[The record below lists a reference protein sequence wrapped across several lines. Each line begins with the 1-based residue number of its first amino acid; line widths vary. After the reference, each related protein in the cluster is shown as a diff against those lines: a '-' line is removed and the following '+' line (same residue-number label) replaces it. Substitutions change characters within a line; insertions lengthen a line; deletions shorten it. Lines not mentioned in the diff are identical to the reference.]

1 MTTGSLIAVDLLI
14 AVLFAAGWFGAG
26 ATAARRPR
34 IAFALVAVAL
44 AAAAARA
51 ASLLALGGAGWWFV
65 AEKVVIGV
73 PLAVVTAAAAL
84 TFALP
89 RLIAAART
97 GSAGGSPRIVV
108 PLLSAGYAG
117 VAGLL
122 VTVVHGY
129 PATLASACIAV
140 AGVLAATLVTWRFV
154 AQPGR
159 ALFQGG
165 LLAAGA
171 AMTAGIALAAMP
183 SAALG
188 VQPKEHEHHARAVTT
203 LRGATTAEPGGQV
216 RRFALAA
223 RKATVSLASGRKVE
237 AWTFDGASP
246 GPQLTATVGDLIEV
260 TLRNVD
266 IETGVTLH
274 WHGYD
279 VPAGEDG
286 VPGLT
291 QEAVMPGQEFSYRFA
306 AEQSGTYW
314 YHTHAVSHEGVR
326 KGLFGTL
333 VVHPRATAPTGLDLT
348 LPAHTYGGTLAL
360 GTHDGLEER
369 PAQPGTPVRL
379 RLINTDSTPQRF
391 TLAGTPFRVT
401 AMDGVDLSGPTDLD
415 AVALQIP
422 AGGRHDLVFTMPSH
436 PVTLRAGGDRG
447 PGLRLTSSSPAAEVS
462 TDAWPLFDPLTYG
475 TPAASSF
482 SRFDRDLP
490 LVLDR
495 GVRFSG
501 GVKYAHTVNGAAA
514 PDIPV
519 QTVRE
524 GEVVRFTIV
533 NRSLAI
539 HPWHLHGH
547 HVLIL
552 ARDGRAPTG
561 APLWLDSFDV
571 LPGEVWQ
578 VAFRADNPGVW
589 ANHCHNLDHAAA
601 GMTLHLA
608 YEGVTTPFHG
618 DH

>member
-1 MTTGSLIAVDLLI
+1 V
-14 AVLFAAGWFGAG
+14 
-26 ATAARRPR
+26 
-34 IAFALVAVAL
+34 
-44 AAAAARA
+44 AAAARA
-51 ASLLALGGAGWWFV
+51 ATLLALGGAGWWFV
-65 AEKVVIGV
+65 EEKVVIGV
-73 PLAVVTAAAAL
+73 PLAVVTTAAAL
-84 TFALP
+84 TLALP
-89 RLIAAART
+89 RLITAAARA
-97 GSAGGSPRIVV
+97 GSTGGSPAVAV

-122 VTVVHGY
+122 VSVVHGY
-129 PATLASACIAV
+129 PATGPAALIASAAV
-140 AGVLAATLVTWRFV
+140 LTATLVTWRVMAAPPATFW
-154 AQPGR
+154 R
-159 ALFQGG
+159 GG
-165 LLAAGA
+165 LAAAVAAFLAGVAY
-171 AMTAGIALAAMP
+171 ALVP

-188 VQPKEHEHHARAVTT
+188 VQPGHDGHARPVTE
-203 LRGATTAEPGGQV
+203 LRGASAAEPGGQV
-216 RRFALAA
+216 RRQTLAA
-223 RKATVSLASGRKVE
+223 RKATVTLASGKAVD

-246 GPQLTATVGDLIEV
+246 GPALTATVGDLIEI

-291 QEAVMPGQEFSYRFA
+291 QEAVPPGREFVYRFA
-306 AEQSGTYW
+306 AQQSGTYW
-314 YHTHAVSHEGVR
+314 YHTHSVSHRGVR
-326 KGLFGTL
+326 MGLFGTL
-333 VVHPRATAPTGLDLT
+333 VVAPRDAAVTGLDVT
-348 LPAHTYGGTLAL
+348 LPAHTFGSTLAL
-360 GTHDGLEER
+360 GDNDGLDEKA
-369 PAQPGTPVRL
+369 AQPGTPVRL

-391 TLAGTPFRVT
+391 TLAGTPFRVV
-401 AMDGVDLSGPTDLD
+401 AMDGVDLSGPAEVTETAML
-415 AVALQIP
+415 IP
-422 AGGRHDLVFTMPSH
+422 AGGRYDVAFTMPAN

-447 PGLRLTSSSPAAEVS
+447 PGLRLGAPSGGADIATG
-462 TDAWPLFDPLTYG
+462 AWPVLDPLGYG
-475 TPAASSF
+475 TPAPTSLGPV
-482 SRFDRDLP
+482 DRDLT

-501 GVKYAHTVNGAAA
+501 GAKYAHTVNGAAA

-524 GEVVRFTIV
+524 GEIVRFTIV

-552 ARDGRAPTG
+552 SRDGRAPTG
-561 APLWLDSFDV
+561 SPLWLDSFDV

-618 DH
+618 SHG